1 MPVAIQGHVHSRAI
15 QGQFREQC
23 SGGLWAVKRWEK
35 APAGKDTHGCRWGLT
50 NGPHSG
56 DGLVKTTLGV
66 LSCWGLKIL
75 CVCLAEFYFF
85 FPSNLSLS
93 L

>member
-1 MPVAIQGHVHSRAI
+1 MHNKYHNFLTCPWLLKGDTIQG
-15 QGQFREQC
+15 
-23 SGGLWAVKRWEK
+23 AVFGRTLGSEK
-35 APAGKDTHGCRWGLT
+35 TGESPAGKDTCGSRWGLT

-75 CVCLAEFYFF
+75 FVCFA
-85 FPSNLSLS
+85 
-93 L
+93 

>member
-1 MPVAIQGHVHSRAI
+1 M
-15 QGQFREQC
+15 
-23 SGGLWAVKRWEK
+23 KRWEK
-35 APAGKDTHGCRWGLT
+35 APAGKDAHGSSWGLT

-56 DGLVKTTLGV
+56 DGLVKSTLGV
-66 LSCWGLKIL
+66 LGCWGLKIL
-75 CVCLAEFYFF
+75 FVCLALLFFF

>member
-1 MPVAIQGHVHSRAI
+1 M
-15 QGQFREQC
+15 
-23 SGGLWAVKRWEK
+23 KRQEK
-35 APAGKDTHGCRWGLT
+35 APAGKDTCGSMWGLT

-75 CVCLAEFYFF
+75 FVCFAYFF
-85 FPSNLSLS
+85 FFSPQTFL
-93 L
+93 